1 MCGQSLE
8 DLTSAFK
15 SLLCEAIVMFDDIC
29 SEIRNI
35 IHDAIDENV
44 VGWTELEAI
53 LAERKVEGV
62 CMTYVDDGIALTVG
76 KDSRKRI

>member
-1 MCGQSLE
+1 
-8 DLTSAFK
+8 
-15 SLLCEAIVMFDDIC
+15 MFDDIC

-76 KDSRKRI
+76 KDMYSISIQKV